1 MYCIEV
7 VLKFQGVLSDT
18 EIAINQKGENLT
30 FKKYASSEAAYIWEL
45 LSNTH
50 PELHNEKVTE
60 DILSA
65 ELKYSDVANALKS
78 KKTSDF
84 RVVLESGLLEYS
96 GNPSFMFSRLDVRN
110 IVVNEEDAEK
120 WISPFIKEKLLV
132 QARIYDAEYDFWQN
146 AHDLLQYEA
155 SNHSYEK
162 LPMISNGLPFPLEQQ
177 IIDISNNPG
186 RWELKQG
193 YIESVGSTM
202 WLGEQFW
209 NKTGTGRTS
218 VLSADWLKTE
228 EIDGVIKVKI
238 ADIPF
243 DTADGRSGELQNKLR
258 LLLYQNS

>member
-18 EIAINQKGENLT
+18 GMAANQKGEKLT

-50 PELHNEKVTE
+50 PELYNEKVTE
-60 DILSA
+60 EVLSV
-65 ELKYSDVANALKS
+65 ELKYSDVAKALKS
-78 KKTSDF
+78 KGASDF
-84 RVVLESGLLEYS
+84 RAILEPGLLEYS
-96 GNPSFMFSRLDVRN
+96 SNPSFMFSRLDVRN
-110 IVVNEEDAEK
+110 IVVDEEDAEK

-132 QARIYDAEYDFWQN
+132 QARIYDTEYNFWQN
-146 AHDLLQYEA
+146 AHDPLQYKS
-155 SNHSYEK
+155 SNHSYDG
-162 LPMISNGLPFPLEQQ
+162 LPMVSNGLPFPLEQK

-186 RWELKQG
+186 RWKLKQG

-209 NKTGTGRTS
+209 NKTGADRAS

-228 EIDGVIKVKI
+228 NIDSAIKVKA

-243 DTADGRSGELQNKLR
+243 DTAEGQSGELQNKLR

>member
-1 MYCIEV
+1 MV
-7 VLKFQGVLSDT
+7 
-18 EIAINQKGENLT
+18 
-30 FKKYASSEAAYIWEL
+30 
-45 LSNTH
+45 
-50 PELHNEKVTE
+50 
-60 DILSA
+60 
-65 ELKYSDVANALKS
+65 
-78 KKTSDF
+78 
-84 RVVLESGLLEYS
+84 
-96 GNPSFMFSRLDVRN
+96 
-110 IVVNEEDAEK
+110 
-120 WISPFIKEKLLV
+120 
-132 QARIYDAEYDFWQN
+132 
-146 AHDLLQYEA
+146 
-155 SNHSYEK
+155 
-162 LPMISNGLPFPLEQQ
+162 SNGLPFPLEQQ

-209 NKTGTGRTS
+209 NKTGADKAT